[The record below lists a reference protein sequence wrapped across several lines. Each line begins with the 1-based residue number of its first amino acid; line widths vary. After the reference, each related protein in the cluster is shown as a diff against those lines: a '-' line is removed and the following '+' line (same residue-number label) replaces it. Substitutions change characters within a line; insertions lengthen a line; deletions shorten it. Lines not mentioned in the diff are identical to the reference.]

1 MDSEKKQNSTE
12 IPEEERYWVELE
24 NSFREVE
31 KLPQKE
37 KEQVEKRVS
46 EIWNRMHNN
55 GRID

>member
-24 NSFREVE
+24 NSFREAE
-31 KLPQKE
+31 KLPQKDLQQA
-37 KEQVEKRVS
+37 EQVVS